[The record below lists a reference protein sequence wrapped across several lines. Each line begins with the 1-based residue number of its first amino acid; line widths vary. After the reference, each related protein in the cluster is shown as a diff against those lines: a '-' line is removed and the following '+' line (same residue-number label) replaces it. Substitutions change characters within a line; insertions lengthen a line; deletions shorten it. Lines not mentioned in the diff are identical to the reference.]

1 MCFTHK
7 TKNAPNTFF
16 NQGLK
21 ASPFL
26 VAISTNFTL
35 VFGMESH
42 HSKIS
47 VICYRL
53 GFSGKNIF
61 FFTII
66 IILISSVK

>member
-53 GFSGKNIF
+53 G
-61 FFTII
+61 
-66 IILISSVK
+66 